1 MKKPCMP
8 YTSLACELHSLL
20 DESTDVQGLSR
31 LIVFIRF
38 VWNNERHEDIL
49 CYRFFCCRQLDA
61 QVNSGL
67 YLIRREFDSP
77 SDVMNLLRRSTR
89 TLN

>member
-1 MKKPCMP
+1 MKFSE
-8 YTSLACELHSLL
+8 T
-20 DESTDVQGLSR
+20 
-31 LIVFIRF
+31 
-38 VWNNERHEDIL
+38 
-49 CYRFFCCRQLDA
+49 LDA

-89 TLN
+89 TIN